1 MGVSEDYF
9 AGWVGE
15 DVGDCG
21 LAWVVFAAAC
31 CGYGVWAWHGLF
43 LGFCWDGK
51 GIVCDVT
58 LVIKFSIIWGLV
70 LCDHGYSLIT

>member
-1 MGVSEDYF
+1 MGISEDYF

-31 CGYGVWAWHGLF
+31 CGYGVWAWHGLG
-43 LGFCWDGK
+43 LGFWG
-51 GIVCDVT
+51 DV
-58 LVIKFSIIWGLV
+58 V
-70 LCDHGYSLIT
+70 LEERG